1 MFEPEWMEYFEREA
15 PFSYYCLILLGYL
28 CKVLF
33 YFSYLILL
41 MVLFVPV
48 FMIYSGTK
56 AIKIKLIED
65 KKHKKLRKEKEK
77 HEQLHQ
83 TLYLDHLD
91 RNIKKKK
98 KHK

>member
-28 CKVLF
+28 GKILF
-33 YFSYLILL
+33 YSSYLILL
-41 MVLFVPV
+41 IVLFIPLL
-48 FMIYSGTK
+48 MIYSGTK
-56 AIKIKLIED
+56 AIKIKLVED

-83 TLYLDHLD
+83 NLYLDHLD
-91 RNIKKKK
+91 RKIKKKK

>member
-1 MFEPEWMEYFEREA
+1 MFDKYWMEYFQREA
-15 PFSYYCLILLGYL
+15 PFSYYCIIFVGYL
-28 CKVLF
+28 VKILF

-41 MVLFVPV
+41 IVLLVPL

-77 HEQLHQ
+77 HQEIHQ
-83 TLYLDHLD
+83 NLYFDHMD
-91 RNIKKKK
+91 RNLKKKK